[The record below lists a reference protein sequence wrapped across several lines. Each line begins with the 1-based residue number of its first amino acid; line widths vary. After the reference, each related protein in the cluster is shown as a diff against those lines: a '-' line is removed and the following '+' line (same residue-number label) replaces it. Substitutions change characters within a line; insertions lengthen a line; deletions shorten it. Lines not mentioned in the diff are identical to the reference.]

1 MHNLP
6 VISVMFNL
14 VLCWKMPATCKGVL
28 ATFSNFSI
36 KWKPKV
42 AVITIITSRK
52 SLSNNYLL
60 IFSKTLWNNLYVF
73 LKIKLHFSI
82 WWRVEKNWCNS
93 EMVNLSKTAT
103 KFSVSYIK
111 KDKLIFRHKNHQQH
125 TAHEHV
131 HAPMT
136 HSSSEITFPQLHGEI
151 QEKKFYWFFKERKPL
166 LLFTTV

>member
-1 MHNLP
+1 M
-6 VISVMFNL
+6 
-14 VLCWKMPATCKGVL
+14 LCWKMPATCKGVL

-36 KWKPKV
+36 TWKPKV

-52 SLSNNYLL
+52 SLSNNLL

-82 WWRVEKNWCNS
+82 WWRVEKNWFNS

-111 KDKLIFRHKNHQQH
+111 KDKLLIFRHKNHQQH

-136 HSSSEITFPQLHGEI
+136 HSSSEKS
-151 QEKKFYWFFKERKPL
+151 KKKVL
-166 LLFTTV
+166 LVFQGKKAFAILFTTV